1 MIQVGAED
9 RKKLIVAVILMILAV
24 VLLGR
29 WLFSMTESSSSAATT
44 APPNVAPA
52 APASPV
58 PSSARRA
65 GRTRG
70 NGVKPAA
77 AQSQSLDPSLRYD
90 WLKGSENT
98 EYKGSGRNIFLAQI
112 EIPKPKRVIVPM
124 PPPAPVQPSGPPPP
138 PPIDLKF
145 FGFASKPGE
154 PKKVFLSKGGDVFI
168 AGEADIV
175 DSRYR
180 VLRISPMAVEIEDVL
195 NNNRQE
201 IPLSAQ

>member
-1 MIQVGAED
+1 MQVGAEE

-29 WLFSMTESSSSAATT
+29 WLFSMSESSSSAATA
-44 APPNVAPA
+44 APPSVAPA
-52 APASPV
+52 AATPA
-58 PSSARRA
+58 PSTPRRA

-112 EIPKPKRVIVPM
+112 DIPKPKRVVVPM
-124 PPPAPVQPSGPPPP
+124 PAPAPVQPSGPPPP

>member
-1 MIQVGAED
+1 MQVGAEE

-29 WLFSMTESSSSAATT
+29 WLFSMTGSSSSAATAAPVSVT
-44 APPNVAPA
+44 APAPA
-52 APASPV
+52 PAV
-58 PSSARRA
+58 PATSRRA

-70 NGVKPAA
+70 KAVKPAPA
-77 AQSQSLDPSLRYD
+77 ESQSLDPSLRYD
-90 WLKGSENT
+90 WLKASENT

-124 PPPAPVQPSGPPPP
+124 PAPVPVQPSGPPPP